1 MLKCLITPGSYATA
15 DTNIP
20 ITLYKNTNDIYSL
33 NEDDNTVSVKAAGL
47 TEVKA
52 NIIITSSS
60 TSTISAQLLANDEIV
75 EGALYDI
82 TPANSST
89 YTLTINDIVPIV
101 NQVSDEYVNLAI
113 QLSTAC
119 SIVGGDMIFVH
130 HN

>member
-1 MLKCLITPGSYATA
+1 MLKCLITAGSYSTA

-20 ITLYKNTNDIYSL
+20 LTLYKNTNDIYSL
-33 NEDDNTVSVKAAGL
+33 NEDNSVSVKAAGL

-52 NIIITSSS
+52 NVIITSSS
-60 TSTISAQLLANDEIV
+60 TATISAQLLANDEIV

-82 TPANSST
+82 TPANAST

-101 NQVSDEYVNLAI
+101 SSYSDEYVKLSI

-119 SIVGGDMIFVH
+119 TLVGGDVILVH